1 MRYDQA
7 CAALAEAASVDEV
20 KAIRDVAEAMRA
32 YARQAKNHSA
42 EADAIAIRMRATRRL
57 SELIDAQKQTVG
69 LATGGE
75 HGGRVRI
82 DGLRANP
89 SIVRP
94 TLAMQGIDKNL
105 AHQARV
111 LGQLSDA
118 EFEGVIADARS
129 QGQSRR
135 AQYSPR
141 DRDRDRAANPI
152 VLAPSTAAS
161 LTIWSRSPNPAI
173 GLASSM
179 PIRRGLGKLGAATV
193 ARFIPL
199 GRQPLRHQRAS
210 TRSRGCRSRRS
221 RPTIARYYCGALRR
235 TSRLARISR

>member
-7 CAALAEAASVDEV
+7 CAALAEAPPSMKLKHSRRCRGDARLCAAGQESQRRGRCYRHQDAGDAAPFRADRRA
-20 KAIRDVAEAMRA
+20 KANSW
-32 YARQAKNHSA
+32 AR
-42 EADAIAIRMRATRRL
+42 RWR
-57 SELIDAQKQTVG
+57 
-69 LATGGE
+69 E

-118 EFEGVIADARS
+118 EFEGVIADAAS

-152 VLAPSTAAS
+152 VLAPSKAAPS
-161 LTIWSRSPNPAI
+161 PILKRSPRAAI
-173 GLASSM
+173 APASSTL
-179 PIRRGLGKLGAATV
+179 IRR
-193 ARFIPL
+193 
-199 GRQPLRHQRAS
+199 
-210 TRSRGCRSRRS
+210 CR
-221 RPTIARYYCGALRR
+221 LRR
-235 TSRLARISR
+235 GARRAARAAR